1 LSNRTQRNLAKWE
14 LAALALAGAAG
25 TLALANK
32 LAALASGEPY
42 SALTGESGRYAWEHG
57 AIAYTVKGQGE
68 PLVLVHGIYAGASS
82 YEFRRVFDALAQ
94 DFRVYAVD
102 LLGFGLS
109 TRPAIDYTPALYQGL
124 IRDFV
129 NQVVG
134 GVDHP
139 AHVVASSLSAAFVIR
154 AAAERPDLLAR
165 LVLVEPT
172 GLENLASRGNA
183 LLRALANRGLRS
195 PLVGQGIYNLITS
208 RPSIRYFLK
217 SQTYGDP
224 ALASDD
230 VVDYYYTTAHQPGGR
245 YAVAA
250 FISGMLNTPVAAV
263 YPLLR
268 QPILLCWG
276 KDARFAPL
284 ENAAAFRKANPR
296 AELRVFDCG
305 SLPQDE
311 KAGEFASEVRAWLK
325 SGSRSTSRG

>member
-1 LSNRTQRNLAKWE
+1 MSNRTQRSLAKWE
-14 LAALALAGAAG
+14 LAALALAGLAA
-25 TLALANK
+25 TLVLADK
-32 LAALASGEPY
+32 LAALAAGEPY
-42 SALTGESGRYAWEHG
+42 SPLPGERRRYAWKHG
-57 AIAYTVKGQGE
+57 DITYSVKGQGE

-109 TRPAIDYTPALYQGL
+109 GRPPIDYTPALYQAL
-124 IRDFV
+124 IQDFV
-129 NQVVG
+129 NHVVG

-154 AAAERPDLLAR
+154 AAAERPDLFAR

-172 GLENLASRGNA
+172 GLENLASRGDTP
-183 LLRALANRGLRS
+183 LRALANRGLRS
-195 PLVGQGIYNLITS
+195 PLVGQGIYNLIVS

-217 SQTYGDP
+217 SQTYDDP
-224 ALASDD
+224 TLVSDD

-250 FISGMLNTPVAAV
+250 FISGALNTPVAAV

-284 ENAAAFRKANPR
+284 ENAAAFRRANPR

-311 KAGEFASEVRAWLK
+311 QAGEFAREVRAWLK
-325 SGSRSTSRG
+325 SGSRSTPHG